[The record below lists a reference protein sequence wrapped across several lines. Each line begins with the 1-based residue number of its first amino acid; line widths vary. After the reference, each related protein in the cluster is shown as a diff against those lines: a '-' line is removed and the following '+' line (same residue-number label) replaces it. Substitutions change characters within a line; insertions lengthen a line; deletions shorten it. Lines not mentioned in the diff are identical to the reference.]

1 MINGEKKSY
10 SFENTGRQNIL
21 IENLYGQSEVSISG
35 ENACQGIVSDSF
47 FIGDAIQV
55 YPTITSSFV
64 NIITDKS
71 NIDTKIFGLD
81 GRLVR
86 AINFNQNNK
95 SIDVSTLK
103 SGIYFLQMEVN
114 GRMETVK
121 IIKR

>member
-1 MINGEKKSY
+1 M
-10 SFENTGRQNIL
+10 
-21 IENLYGQSEVSISG
+21 
-35 ENACQGIVSDSF
+35 SDSF

-64 NIITDKS
+64 NILTDKS

-103 SGIYFLQMEVN
+103 SGIYSLQMEVN

>member
-1 MINGEKKSY
+1 M
-10 SFENTGRQNIL
+10 
-21 IENLYGQSEVSISG
+21 
-35 ENACQGIVSDSF
+35 A
-47 FIGDAIQV
+47 
-55 YPTITSSFV
+55 
-64 NIITDKS
+64 
-71 NIDTKIFGLD
+71 
-81 GRLVR
+81 RLR

>member
-1 MINGEKKSY
+1 MAS
-10 SFENTGRQNIL
+10 
-21 IENLYGQSEVSISG
+21 
-35 ENACQGIVSDSF
+35 
-47 FIGDAIQV
+47 
-55 YPTITSSFV
+55 PTITSSFV